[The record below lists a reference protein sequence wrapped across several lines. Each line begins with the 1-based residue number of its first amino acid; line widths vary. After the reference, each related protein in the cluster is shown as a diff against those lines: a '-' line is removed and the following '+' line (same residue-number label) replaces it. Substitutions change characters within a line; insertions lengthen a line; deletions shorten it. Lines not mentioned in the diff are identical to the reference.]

1 MTERKPQG
9 ATTGSWVD
17 QQIRDAEERGEFADL
32 PGAGKPIPDLAR
44 PWDAGQWARDYARRE
59 GLSARAMLP
68 PSLAMRAEHDD
79 LPSVLV
85 TMRSEKQVR
94 DHVLDFNRRLR
105 EAKLAHLGGPPF
117 LISTLDVDQVVADWR
132 AERARRETARAA
144 TGAAAVAPATS
155 TGSAPRGRWFRR
167 PARGPRFGPGS

>member
-17 QQIRDAEERGEFADL
+17 QQIRDAQERGEFADL

-44 PWDAGQWARDYARRE
+44 PWDAGQWAREYARRE

-85 TMRSEKQVR
+85 TMRTEKQVR

-117 LISTLDVDQVVADWR
+117 LITTLDVDQVVADWR
-132 AERARRETARAA
+132 TERTRRETARAV
-144 TGAAAVAPATS
+144 AAAARLEDSA
-155 TGSAPRGRWFRR
+155 GSEHSAGSGLLRRWFRR
-167 PARGPRFGPGS
+167 PVR